1 MSLTPMPFITWLS
14 LQFCDSSLGAYF
26 YHTNIVSCLEF
37 CLEVVEPSVNKQMK
51 KKYCIRGMFH
61 LLSHISIFHTK
72 KKLVSEDEKVAHA
85 SSIGEKLASSQDK
98 LA

>member
-1 MSLTPMPFITWLS
+1 
-14 LQFCDSSLGAYF
+14 
-26 YHTNIVSCLEF
+26 
-37 CLEVVEPSVNKQMK
+37 
-51 KKYCIRGMFH
+51 MFH

-98 LA
+98 LAWGVSGYTSCSTRDELFHASIFC

>member
-1 MSLTPMPFITWLS
+1 MSLTPMPLITWPS

-51 KKYCIRGMFH
+51 KNIVFVECFIC
-61 LLSHISIFHTK
+61 FHTFPYFIL
-72 KKLVSEDEKVAHA
+72 KKLDVSEDEKVAHA